1 MRDIAT
7 YESNLCEEHNL
18 RSMFKMIREKIVRC
32 KDKSQILNENH
43 NRFQQFLENT
53 RQKLMVIDQT
63 KRSISL
69 LVDEPD
75 D

>member
-53 RQKLMVIDQT
+53 
-63 KRSISL
+63 
-69 LVDEPD
+69 
-75 D
+75 